1 MPCCASALFAQ
12 LPVTAPAGSFTT
24 PAEHRPVSEKAE
36 DSSGDTKPVQKQPSA
51 FTVEVLLA
59 SLAKQFK
66 PDWAAKFR
74 PPNAAPLAGRL
85 QTAFVLGTFLADSY
99 LAAQA
104 EDSQQCRNAG
114 KEVLALSK
122 TLGVQSELLD
132 RGRSLG
138 ETAQRREWSGVRREL
153 EAVVL
158 ELNEGLKAHQD
169 EGLVNIIA
177 LGSWLRG
184 LEIVAGVVSEN
195 YSDSTAMLLRQPAL
209 ALQMEWCVGQLTDPQ
224 KRSPFLVRIRPQIME
239 IQLLLSG
246 PLGEAPSQ
254 AEISSLAT
262 TLSSVLNA
270 IYTAPQ
276 R

>member
-1 MPCCASALFAQ
+1 MPLCASTLFAQ
-12 LPVTAPAGSFTT
+12 LTITAPTVSVTT
-24 PAEHRPVSEKAE
+24 PAQQKPVSERARE
-36 DSSGDTKPVQKQPSA
+36 SSGDTKPVQQPPLAS
-51 FTVEVLLA
+51 TVEALLS
-59 SLAKQFK
+59 SLAKQSK

-74 PPNAAPLAGRL
+74 PPNAAPLAGRV

-104 EDSQQCRNAG
+104 EDAQQCRNAG

-122 TLGVQSELLD
+122 TLGVQAELLD

-138 ETAQRREWSGVRREL
+138 ESAQRREWLGVRREL
-153 EAVVL
+153 EAVIL

-169 EGLVNIIA
+169 EGLVNVIA

-184 LEIVAGVVSEN
+184 LEIVASVVSEN
-195 YSDSTAMLLRQPAL
+195 YSDSTAMRLRQPAI
-209 ALQMEWCVGQLTDPQ
+209 ALQMEWCVGQLTEPQ
-224 KRSPFLVRIRPQIME
+224 KRTPFLVQIRPQIME

-254 AEISSLAT
+254 AEIGSMAT

-270 IYTAPQ
+270 IYAAPP